1 MRFDVKTTPQR
12 TIYNLI
18 NGLVAPRP
26 IALVTSLSPNGLLNA
41 APFSSFNYL
50 CHNPPILG
58 MGVAAKSVTDGQIEL
73 KDTARNIEQ
82 TGEYV
87 VNVVTEDI
95 AQKMNICGV
104 DFPSEQ
110 SEPDIAGFTT
120 EPSLVVKVP
129 RLKESHA
136 AFECKLYDTLKPGTA
151 GARIILGSVVAVY
164 VDDQYVD
171 PAGPYIKAEELH
183 SIGRMNGLSK
193 YVHTRDA
200 FFDVRRMNYEEWRK
214 SNPDRIQ
221 G

>member
-1 MRFDVKTTPQR
+1 
-12 TIYNLI
+12 
-18 NGLVAPRP
+18 
-26 IALVTSLSPNGLLNA
+26 
-41 APFSSFNYL
+41 
-50 CHNPPILG
+50 